1 MVPDCPVLFRGESA
15 EKMEELNG
23 LKFIARSMH
32 HGLVTNQ
39 ERLSFSRHYCFIQMI
54 INHIIFAHSRRSML
68 WHRPQALVR
77 GTASF
82 KAMQETICKT
92 RKWRVFV
99 DEINKERYA
108 ATHLIVH
115 IPLIDI

>member
-1 MVPDCPVLFRGESA
+1 MPDCPVLFRGESD

-54 INHIIFAHSRRSML
+54 INHIMYAYSRRSML

-77 GTASF
+77 DTASF
-82 KAMQETICKT
+82 KAMS
-92 RKWRVFV
+92 RH
-99 DEINKERYA
+99 
-108 ATHLIVH
+108 HLQNAEMAGIGR
-115 IPLIDI
+115 

>member
-1 MVPDCPVLFRGESA
+1 VPDCTDLFRGESA

-54 INHIIFAHSRRSML
+54 INHIIFAYSRRSML

-77 GTASF
+77 DTASF
-82 KAMQETICKT
+82 KALQNAEMAGIC
-92 RKWRVFV
+92 RL
-99 DEINKERYA
+99 N
-108 ATHLIVH
+108 
-115 IPLIDI
+115 